1 MLLQNFGKKN
11 ASSSLSGRYIQSF
24 MINFFYY
31 RGKKINK
38 NLITK
43 FKTFKIDFMYY
54 ICSEYIIIFYLFKKF
69 NLQTF
74 NRKLVKIFF
83 SVGKFGFYRYSMK
96 LILLQ
101 RNIVHYRYNLFS
113 RYVLLM
119 ILP

>member
-11 ASSSLSGRYIQSF
+11 ASSSLSGLYIQSF
-24 MINFFYY
+24 MIKYFYR

-38 NLITK
+38 NLIMK

-74 NRKLVKIFF
+74 NHK
-83 SVGKFGFYRYSMK
+83 
-96 LILLQ
+96 
-101 RNIVHYRYNLFS
+101 
-113 RYVLLM
+113 
-119 ILP
+119 